1 MSPVSDEMRSFIEGL
16 PKAELHVHLE
26 GSIPLETVIKLA
38 ERNKLNYPWKTVDDI
53 QKALDSRVIG
63 LKSFL
68 DTHYL
73 IFSVVKT
80 KADFYD
86 ITYDF
91 LRICRDN
98 NIVYV
103 ETKFDPQF
111 LMERGISFEDMIT
124 SMDEARMDGQRDY
137 GIECNFIMC
146 INRDRTL
153 DSAWEMLDNAYPF
166 RHLILGLGL
175 DSYEKD
181 NPPRKFKEV
190 YEKARKQGYRVTAHC
205 DVDQENSINH
215 MWECIDVLKTDRID
229 HGVNCIE
236 SPELVKELIQRK
248 ITLTA
253 CPTWRSP
260 YTGPRDLDRI
270 RKMYDLGLYVTLNSD
285 DPGEFNS
292 GYLNKLLFGAVA
304 GSGYTKKDMVILMEN
319 AFNGAWISN
328 EKKKDYITKLH
339 SYAANFR

>member
-1 MSPVSDEMRSFIEGL
+1 MYS
-16 PKAELHVHLE
+16 
-26 GSIPLETVIKLA
+26 KL
-38 ERNKLNYPWKTVDDI
+38 
-53 QKALDSRVIG
+53 IG
-63 LKSFL
+63 L
-68 DTHYL
+68 
-73 IFSVVKT
+73 
-80 KADFYD
+80 
-86 ITYDF
+86 ITESSD
-91 LRICRDN
+91 
-98 NIVYV
+98 
-103 ETKFDPQF
+103 
-111 LMERGISFEDMIT
+111 
-124 SMDEARMDGQRDY
+124 
-137 GIECNFIMC
+137 
-146 INRDRTL
+146 
-153 DSAWEMLDNAYPF
+153 
-166 RHLILGLGL
+166 
-175 DSYEKD
+175 
-181 NPPRKFKEV
+181 
-190 YEKARKQGYRVTAHC
+190 
-205 DVDQENSINH
+205 
-215 MWECIDVLKTDRID
+215 
-229 HGVNCIE
+229 E